1 MERGV
6 QTGAHI
12 GQEERRTCM
21 AAIEVRHL
29 YKRFEQKGV
38 TVEALSDIN
47 LTVEQGD
54 IYGIIGMSGAGK
66 STLVRCLN
74 FLEKPTEGQVLIEGQ
89 ELGALT
95 EKELRGQR
103 SDIAMIFQN
112 FNLLMQK
119 SVLDNV
125 CFPMQIQ
132 EKKKK
137 EARERARELL
147 KTVGLSEKEKAYP
160 AQLSGGQRQ
169 RVALGRAIVREPK
182 VFLMDEPLSNLD
194 AKLRAQMRTEIIKLH
209 QKLQTTII
217 YVTHDQTEAMTMGSR
232 IVGMK
237 DGYIQQV
244 DSPQVLYE
252 KPVNMFV
259 AGFIGSPQM
268 NFIDVKV
275 EKQGADIYLRMG
287 RWTVKLPE
295 QKAEKILAGGYVEKT
310 VVMGIRPEAVHDE
323 QMYLE
328 AYKDSQIECK
338 VEVVE
343 LLGAESLVYMMLE
356 NTLFVARVKPRNNI
370 YVGDTMRFALNPNK
384 VHIFDKETE
393 NIICN

>member
-169 RVALGRAIVREPK
+169 RVAIARALAMEPELLLLDEPTSALDPELVGEVLDTIKKAANEGYTMLLVSHEMNFVKNVATRVIFLENGKIIEDGPPKEVFNHPKSDRVREFFAK
-182 VFLMDEPLSNLD
+182 INRMVEPEYS
-194 AKLRAQMRTEIIKLH
+194 I
-209 QKLQTTII
+209 
-217 YVTHDQTEAMTMGSR
+217 
-232 IVGMK
+232 
-237 DGYIQQV
+237 
-244 DSPQVLYE
+244 
-252 KPVNMFV
+252 
-259 AGFIGSPQM
+259 
-268 NFIDVKV
+268 
-275 EKQGADIYLRMG
+275 
-287 RWTVKLPE
+287 
-295 QKAEKILAGGYVEKT
+295 
-310 VVMGIRPEAVHDE
+310 
-323 QMYLE
+323 
-328 AYKDSQIECK
+328 
-338 VEVVE
+338 
-343 LLGAESLVYMMLE
+343 
-356 NTLFVARVKPRNNI
+356 
-370 YVGDTMRFALNPNK
+370 
-384 VHIFDKETE
+384 
-393 NIICN
+393 